1 LTVEYREPVE
11 PPAIAASARL
21 QQQIAFLVEIDHLKQ
36 ILRRTRVMGG
46 ERRENSAE
54 HSWHIAVIALVLAEY
69 AAEAVDVGKVIKML
83 LVHDIVEIDAG
94 DTFAYDVAGYQ
105 DKDERERTAADRL
118 FGLLPQEQEHE
129 LRGLWE
135 EFEAQETPDARFAN
149 MADRLMPV
157 LQNYHNG
164 GGTWREAAVD
174 RQAVDRRMQPLAAA
188 PAVHDY
194 VKQVLDSAVAQGMIR
209 G

>member
-1 LTVEYREPVE
+1 LTIEPRGPVE
-11 PPAIAASARL
+11 PPATVAGARL
-21 QQQIAFLVEIDHLKQ
+21 QQQIAFVVEIDHLKQ
-36 ILRRTRVMGG
+36 ILRRTRTVGG

-69 AAEAVDVGKVIKML
+69 AAETVDVSKVIKML

-94 DTFAYDVAGYQ
+94 DTFAYDVAGYL
-105 DKDERERTAADRL
+105 DKEVRERTAADRL
-118 FGLLPQEQEHE
+118 FGLLPQEQERE

-135 EFEAQETPDARFAN
+135 EFEAQQTAEARFAN
-149 MADRLMPV
+149 MADRLMPA

-164 GGTWREAAVD
+164 GGTWREANID

-194 VKQVLDSAVAQGMIR
+194 VKQLLDRAVAQGMIR
-209 G
+209 P

>member
-1 LTVEYREPVE
+1 MS
-11 PPAIAASARL
+11 PAI
-21 QQQIAFLVEIDHLKQ
+21 E
-36 ILRRTRVMGG
+36 TR
-46 ERRENSAE
+46 
-54 HSWHIAVIALVLAEY
+54 
-69 AAEAVDVGKVIKML
+69 KK
-83 LVHDIVEIDAG
+83 
-94 DTFAYDVAGYQ
+94 
-105 DKDERERTAADRL
+105 RERTAADRL